1 MFHIRFVTDKSQQ
14 FSHSI
19 HLYAGSNNRR
29 FTSPMDWYIVSCNV
43 GMLHIWFSLHF
54 TWCKLENTVQNR
66 IYLCSGVD
74 YIYMSHCDTMRCNNT
89 NPTHRKYAPKLI
101 VSAFV
106 YVTNWNVMVCICSY
120 EWIMVEWNE
129 HEAVTCLHD
138 GGYRNKNIK
147 YGILNTDKNRCS
159 STKGHSCRKEIH
171 GKSNR
176 RCLPIMLHHD
186 LTEFQ
191 SLNATLRHFAH
202 LFRSLEK
209 IYLCLLLPR
218 ITFHQHFSYWSR
230 RIYSELMRN

>member
-1 MFHIRFVTDKSQQ
+1 MSYALVRHYHWLMQEFKSSFQNYWCWNMFHIRFVTDKSQQ

-19 HLYAGSNNRR
+19 HLYAGSNNRHL
-29 FTSPMDWYIVSCNV
+29 TSPMDWYIESCNV

-120 EWIMVEWNE
+120 EWIMVEWNK

-138 GGYRNKNIK
+138 GGYRNK
-147 YGILNTDKNRCS
+147 
-159 STKGHSCRKEIH
+159 TKIHS
-171 GKSNR
+171 
-176 RCLPIMLHHD
+176 
-186 LTEFQ
+186 
-191 SLNATLRHFAH
+191 
-202 LFRSLEK
+202 
-209 IYLCLLLPR
+209 
-218 ITFHQHFSYWSR
+218 FHQ
-230 RIYSELMRN
+230 I